1 MVEWN
6 LEEVN
11 DYKTLVDRAKEV
23 CRARV
28 KEGSYGNEKIKF
40 TDCDTWLT
48 DKCHE
53 INLWTYW
60 QGHGLTDFSDVKI
73 MLVGQDWGSEKFE
86 TDSIKRIQEIQ
97 NNERDIDYD
106 KKMKSTTNRNLYE
119 LFLCLGYDIS
129 KPNPHLFFT
138 NYSLGYRRDSETG
151 DMTKALLEK
160 DKAAFDKLVD
170 IVQPKVIICLGKLVS
185 EMVIDSTINDFGKT
199 LDHGVISPNLPAH
212 KEIKVYCVGHCGG
225 RGVSNRGGIENMK
238 NDWLNIKKDM
248 EQNRLLFSM

>member
-1 MVEWN
+1 MTKWN
-6 LEEVN
+6 LDGVN
-11 DYKTLVDRAKEV
+11 DYRTLVDRAKEV

-28 KEGSYGNEKIKF
+28 KEGSYGNGKIKF

-48 DKCHE
+48 DKCNE

-106 KKMKSTTNRNLYE
+106 KHMKSTTNRNLYE

-129 KPNPHLFFT
+129 KPSPHLFFT
-138 NYSLGYRRDSETG
+138 NYSLGYRSDSETG
-151 DMTKALLEK
+151 DMTKTLLRQ
-160 DKAAFDKLVD
+160 DKEAFDKLVD
-170 IVQPKVIICLGKLVS
+170 IVQPKVIICLGKIVS
-185 EMVIDSTINDFGKT
+185 EMVIGGTINDFGKT
-199 LDHGVISPNLPAH
+199 LDHGVISSNHPTHND
-212 KEIKVYCVGHCGG
+212 IKVYCVGHCGS

-238 NDWLNIKKDM
+238 NDWLNIKKDI
-248 EQNRLLFSM
+248 EQNKLLFSM